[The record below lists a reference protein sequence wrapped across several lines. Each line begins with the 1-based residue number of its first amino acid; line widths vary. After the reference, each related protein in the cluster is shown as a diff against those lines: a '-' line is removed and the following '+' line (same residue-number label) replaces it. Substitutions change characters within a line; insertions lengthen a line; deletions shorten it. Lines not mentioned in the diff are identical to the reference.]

1 MFKYSI
7 NLVWSDNDESYVATI
22 PEFPGLSAFGK
33 TPETAIKEAIT
44 ACELFIE
51 DMINEGEEIP
61 KPATICQH
69 KQKEVNFA

>member
-7 NLVWSDNDESYVATI
+7 NLVWSENDESYVATI

-33 TPETAIKEAIT
+33 TLESAMKEAII

-51 DMINEGEEIP
+51 EMIKDGEEIP
-61 KPATICQH
+61 KPATIYKH
-69 KQKEVNFA
+69 KEVNFA